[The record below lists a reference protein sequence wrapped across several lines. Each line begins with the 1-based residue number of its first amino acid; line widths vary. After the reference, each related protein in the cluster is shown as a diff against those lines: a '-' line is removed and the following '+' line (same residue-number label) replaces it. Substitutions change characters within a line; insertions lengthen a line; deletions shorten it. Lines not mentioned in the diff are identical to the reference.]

1 MNRNKDYYLIL
12 GINPAATQ
20 KEIKAAYRSLARK
33 YHPDV
38 NSGNR
43 QAEERFKEIGEAY
56 SVLSDENKRKQ
67 YNILRGIDISPKKS
81 SANAGQQTK
90 KQAEEAYTQQKSKAN
105 RSSESYKKTLEEER
119 PFNEIFSEF
128 LDGIFK
134 KSATD
139 TERQTSKK
147 QEYSIPPKRGD
158 DITADVSI
166 TITEAHN
173 GTIRK
178 VNILHTESCPICKG
192 RRIINEAK
200 CLNCDGNGE
209 ISNHKRVNVK
219 IPPNVKE
226 GSKIKIPREGNK
238 GINGGENGDLY
249 LVIHIQKNELFTFEG
264 LHVLCEI
271 PISPTEA
278 AIGSE
283 IQVPTIDGFVSMKIP
298 PETQSGQK
306 FRLAGEG
313 VSDSSSKKGDQLVTV
328 RIELPKNLTEKEKD
342 LYLELARIRK
352 FNPREN
358 ILFEK

>member
-12 GINPAATQ
+12 GINPAATH

-38 NSGNR
+38 NAGNR
-43 QAEERFKEIGEAY
+43 QAEEKFKEIGEAY

-67 YNILRGIDISPKKS
+67 YNILRGVDISPKKS
-81 SANAGQQTK
+81 SANPSQQAK
-90 KQAEEAYTQQKSKAN
+90 KRAEEAYAQQKKKTDQ
-105 RSSESYKKTLEEER
+105 SSENSRKTGTEER

-134 KSATD
+134 KSTVEP
-139 TERQTSKK
+139 TRQTSKK
-147 QEYSIPPKRGD
+147 QEYSAPQKCGD
-158 DITADVSI
+158 DITADISV
-166 TITEAHN
+166 TIIEAHN
-173 GTIRK
+173 GTVRK
-178 VNILHTESCPICKG
+178 VNILHTETCPICKG
-192 RRIINEAK
+192 RRVINETK

-209 ISNHKRVNVK
+209 ISNHKHVNVK
-219 IPPNVKE
+219 IPANVKE
-226 GSKIKIPREGNK
+226 GSRIKIPKEGNK

-249 LVIHIQKNELFTFEG
+249 LVIHIQKNELFTFDG
-264 LHVLCEI
+264 LHVICEI

-278 AIGSE
+278 ALGAE
-283 IQVPTIDGFVSMKIP
+283 VQVPTIDGFISMKIP

-313 VSDSSSKKGDQLVTV
+313 ISDSSSKKGDQLVTV

-358 ILFEK
+358 LLFEK